1 MWVWSLG
8 WEDPLT
14 AAHSY
19 ILAWTIAWTEEP
31 GRLHSMKLQ
40 RIRNDWA
47 TENTPP
53 PTHTHTHTLCAYAN
67 PNHPVSHFPPCFPFV
82 TISLI
87 SRSANLFLFF
97 YLRSFV
103 SFLIDSVSKRYQMIF
118 IFLCLTSLSMINS
131 RSSHVSA
138 NSIVSFFSYG

>member
-1 MWVWSLG
+1 MSLVSG
-8 WEDPLT
+8 LGRSPNGNTFLYSCLDNCMDRGAWQITLHEVAKNQKWLSNWE
-14 AAHSY
+14 H
-19 ILAWTIAWTEEP
+19 
-31 GRLHSMKLQ
+31 
-40 RIRNDWA
+40 
-47 TENTPP
+47 PP
-53 PTHTHTHTLCAYAN
+53 PTHTRTHTLCAYAN

-118 IFLCLTSLSMINS
+118 IFLCLTSLSMIIS
-131 RSSHVSA
+131 RSSHVST